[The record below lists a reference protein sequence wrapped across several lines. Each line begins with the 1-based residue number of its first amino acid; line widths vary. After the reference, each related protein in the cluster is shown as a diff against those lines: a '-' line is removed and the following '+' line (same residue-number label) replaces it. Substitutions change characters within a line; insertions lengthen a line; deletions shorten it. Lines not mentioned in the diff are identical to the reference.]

1 MNNTI
6 TASRMNTLLMC
17 HRKHY
22 WQCEVGLR
30 SDDISLALRFGSAWA
45 RAMEAYWRGKIYDD
59 ALNYALPQDVQLDKY
74 EFAKVAALLG
84 GYYSIYGP
92 SKKYGKLYPE
102 RQFGPTDI
110 ADGFNAQ
117 GKLDGI
123 GVNVKNQSIII
134 EAKTTSDSI
143 EADSQYWV
151 RLVFNMQLYQYYI
164 AALEAGWN
172 VVKVIYDVTKKPSIR
187 PKEVA
192 DLDENGLK
200 IVVDAKGERVY
211 GKDKTK
217 PRQMGDDSLGYVVK
231 KHVETPDEY
240 FERLCADVEERPEF
254 YFKRK
259 EVPIFESDVEKFCN
273 QRLAIIGL
281 IKSMRQNESLFK
293 NPAEAWPRNVGHNT
307 CMGCEYKSFC
317 LSNFDA
323 SIDNLPKGFSIKPL
337 NQELVKVTEE
347 ETT

>member
-1 MNNTI
+1 MK
-6 TASRMNTLLMC
+6 TLLMC

-30 SDDISLALRFGSAWA
+30 SDDIGLALRFGSAWA

-151 RLVFNMQLYQYYI
+151 RLVFNNSAV
-164 AALEAGWN
+164 AARLFSS
-172 VVKVIYDVTKKPSIR
+172 DT
-187 PKEVA
+187 
-192 DLDENGLK
+192 LF
-200 IVVDAKGERVY
+200 GER
-211 GKDKTK
+211 G
-217 PRQMGDDSLGYVVK
+217 S
-231 KHVETPDEY
+231 
-240 FERLCADVEERPEF
+240 C
-254 YFKRK
+254 FK
-259 EVPIFESDVEKFCN
+259 
-273 QRLAIIGL
+273 
-281 IKSMRQNESLFK
+281 
-293 NPAEAWPRNVGHNT
+293 
-307 CMGCEYKSFC
+307 
-317 LSNFDA
+317 
-323 SIDNLPKGFSIKPL
+323 
-337 NQELVKVTEE
+337 
-347 ETT
+347 